1 MHHRPH
7 PPSGNAEAGRRFAD
21 IWAPGIVGRP
31 RRRIVVGR
39 RPPPLRTDFGPPSRA
54 IAVLGAGGKNQDRQQ
69 PQHRPKTVP
78 RRIPTLSI
86 LSRGPPNHR
95 EQALATS
102 GSSGKFLCLGLTRTL
117 RAPTETAAYDQASRI
132 GLGLITCRCSTA
144 ASARSES
151 TP

>member
-7 PPSGNAEAGRRFAD
+7 PSSGNAEAGRRLAD
-21 IWAPGIVGRP
+21 IWAPGIFGRP

-54 IAVLGAGGKNQDRQQ
+54 IAVLRAGGENQDRQQ

-86 LSRGPPNHR
+86 LSRDPPNHR

-102 GSSGKFLCLGLTRTL
+102 GSYYKFFCLGLTRAP
-117 RAPTETAAYDQASRI
+117 RAPRKRPLMTKLR
-132 GLGLITCRCSTA
+132 GVG
-144 ASARSES
+144 
-151 TP
+151 